1 MKFEL
6 YNQLLREQLPKASDE
21 ELERI
26 AAGSEIDAAEVA
38 KKILEQRQ
46 ADRPK
51 QRKRYIGF
59 MDNDFIEEN

>member
-1 MKFEL
+1 MSLFGDCPSIAA
-6 YNQLLREQLPKASDE
+6 NE

-26 AAGSEIDAAEVA
+26 AAGSEPDAAEVA
-38 KKILEQRQ
+38 KGILEQRG
-46 ADRPK
+46 AEGRK

>member
-6 YNQLLREQLPKASDE
+6 YNQLLHEQLPKASDE

-38 KKILEQRQ
+38 RGILEQRKT
-46 ADRPK
+46 DEPK
-51 QRKRYIGF
+51 QRKRCIGF